1 MRPSVTLQALRAQ
14 RRSLLVWTLALGGLI
29 AVYLAVYPSVEG
41 SGSAIQEFI
50 DQMPK
55 AYQALFTVGA
65 SLDYSS
71 PAGYLNTELFTF
83 MAPGLVLTY
92 AIGAGAAGI
101 AGEEDHRTLDL
112 LLVNTVSRRRLL
124 LEKAAAMAAG
134 VTVLMV
140 AMWGWLFVE
149 GRIAGMAIP
158 LAGSAATLRA
168 PRPPRHRVR
177 RHRPAHRGRHGSGR
191 GQPGGPR
198 SLAVFAYLVNALAP
212 LVGWLQPTRKLSP
225 FFQYIGSDPL
235 RTGVSPVAVAV
246 SMMSIAVL
254 LAVRGCVAFRR
265 RDIGTS

>member
-158 LAGSAATLRA
+158 LAGSAAALAHLGLLGIEFGAIALLIGAATGRVGVSRA
-168 PRPPRHRVR
+168 V
-177 RHRPAHRGRHGSGR
+177 PAA
-191 GQPGGPR
+191 
-198 SLAVFAYLVNALAP
+198 LAVFAYLVNALAP

-254 LAVRGCVAFRR
+254 LAVAMRR
-265 RDIGTS
+265 VPTP